1 MVNFTKKQCK
11 KVFCGIFCKRP
22 RYVTKIHWRLLNPNQ
37 FVMYVEKLSLQADRW
52 LLPNWTKHLFIY
64 QNINLELWMGY
75 FMFDRNMLENV
86 RNNMLINT
94 SACPHA
100 HNKTFCG
107 VDVHVKLVVWAFALS
122 DIGTCSWCEFLWS
135 LIAYYGYNIAV
146 NNVDYGNEKE

>member
-1 MVNFTKKQCK
+1 MVNFTREQCK

-22 RYVTKIHWRLLNPNQ
+22 RYVTKNIYWRLLNPNQ

-52 LLPNWTKHLFIY
+52 LLPNWTKHLFIN

-94 SACPHA
+94 SACPHS

-122 DIGTCSWCEFLWS
+122 DIATCSWWEFL
-135 LIAYYGYNIAV
+135 
-146 NNVDYGNEKE
+146 